1 MTQTYRYK
9 IKNINK
15 QYGGNDIIYG
25 GNDIIF
31 RHGDKQY

>member
-15 QYGGNDIIYG
+15 QYGGNDITYG
-25 GNDIIF
+25 GNDIIY
-31 RHGDKQY
+31 G

>member
-15 QYGGNDIIYG
+15 QYGGNDII
-25 GNDIIF
+25 F
-31 RHGDKQY
+31 RRSDKQY